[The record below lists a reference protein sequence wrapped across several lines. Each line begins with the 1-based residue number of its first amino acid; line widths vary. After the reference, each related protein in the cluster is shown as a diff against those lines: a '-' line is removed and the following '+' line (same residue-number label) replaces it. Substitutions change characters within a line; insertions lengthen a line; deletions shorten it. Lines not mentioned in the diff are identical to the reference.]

1 MTMMEGEKVEPPRGT
16 ISPMMKWGTP
26 VAVVIIGLASAQWWM
41 SKGVPD
47 GASGDPLR
55 GAALY
60 AENCASCHGANL
72 DGQPDWQT
80 PDADGV
86 LPAPPHDRTGHTW
99 HHGDGLLFDYTK
111 LGGEEMLKRMG
122 VSGGKSGMPGFADS
136 LSDQD
141 IWDILAFI
149 KNSWPERERAIQ
161 RQRTEAEHQAG
172 N

>member
-1 MTMMEGEKVEPPRGT
+1 MTKGKKVEPPRRV

-26 VAVVIIGLASAQWWM
+26 VAVVIIGVASAQWWM

-47 GASGDPLR
+47 GASADPLR

-60 AENCASCHGANL
+60 AENCASCHGVKL
-72 DGQPDWQT
+72 EGQADWQT

-122 VSGGKSGMPGFADS
+122 VSGVQSGMPGFADS

-149 KNSWPERERAIQ
+149 KDSWPERERAIQ
-161 RQRTEAEHQAG
+161 RQRTEAEARAG